1 MSGSQQ
7 IQALQD
13 AGFSEDI
20 IQNHVQERSDALLQG
35 GFSTEDVNNYFGY
48 KEPNT
53 KKIEQYWTDGIKDYV
68 SEEDLQLFNNNN
80 TSDIEAE
87 KINKTLTEKLW
98 GKDFDLGPL
107 VRKKLGDSTVN
118 TMLNVHAGRGMEM
131 NLPEPDDIGFVEKLI
146 GEGVGM
152 AAELPIYAGGYS

>member
-20 IQNHVQERSDALLQG
+20 IQDHVQERSDALLQG

-53 KKIEQYWTDGIKDYV
+53 KKIEQYWKAMVLCLVLNLKYTPCMISYLFLVSSHSTDKPIFYLSQIFMSWV
-68 SEEDLQLFNNNN
+68 
-80 TSDIEAE
+80 
-87 KINKTLTEKLW
+87 KTK
-98 GKDFDLGPL
+98 
-107 VRKKLGDSTVN
+107 
-118 TMLNVHAGRGMEM
+118 ME
-131 NLPEPDDIGFVEKLI
+131 NIF
-146 GEGVGM
+146 
-152 AAELPIYAGGYS
+152 

>member
-20 IQNHVQERSDALLQG
+20 IQDHVQERSDALLQG

-98 GKDFDLGPL
+98 GKDFDLVL
-107 VRKKLGDSTVN
+107 
-118 TMLNVHAGRGMEM
+118 
-131 NLPEPDDIGFVEKLI
+131 
-146 GEGVGM
+146 
-152 AAELPIYAGGYS
+152 